1 MDAFPAHL
9 FTYNHVLNCIF
20 SSLAVTKRQLIA
32 SPFASPVL
40 KHPCTSRSDI
50 DPEPLSHDNCH
61 AVITGEPIR
70 TEEPSSDHDSSQEL
84 AEPLSLDDLRT
95 ETFDLTNITSTS
107 CTGFFTNLG
116 LDDNSQAAMETQS
129 HTHNH
134 RSNSPIQ
141 PWAPHHPKAHSTMVN
156 SQIKFNDPT
165 TSNASEQPK
174 GISLIPTV
182 SPSNTMGVDSGV
194 TAPMSHS
201 STMGVDSG
209 VTAPMSHS
217 STMGVDSGVA
227 GSVEYNP
234 SMNLSNSKLMGHSE
248 LVSFSDGSR
257 KTESI
262 VMASVDKNG
271 GLDTFK
277 TPTHELGTIRE
288 PNINSNIRTASG
300 IVDSGLVF
308 SPGTPLG
315 VDGWSRGGMVSTPRS
330 YHTPFAALRGAQN
343 HLTSQSVLPSRLQV
357 PSASSSSLLP
367 LMNHSPGCYTLQSP
381 GTRYNNTPRGPS
393 PIGQLLHKTPPSRY
407 TKFGGVAPSHVT
419 SSSVLPDEV
428 LRKKKALKARLQ
440 FSCKYMYK
448 CKFTLYVINYTYM
461 LLHNIQCWVSYRGG
475 ERGDIPP
482 LAPISPPPFNYD

>member
-1 MDAFPAHL
+1 M
-9 FTYNHVLNCIF
+9 
-20 SSLAVTKRQLIA
+20 
-32 SPFASPVL
+32 
-40 KHPCTSRSDI
+40 SRS
-50 DPEPLSHDNCH
+50 
-61 AVITGEPIR
+61 
-70 TEEPSSDHDSSQEL
+70 
-84 AEPLSLDDLRT
+84 
-95 ETFDLTNITSTS
+95 
-107 CTGFFTNLG
+107 
-116 LDDNSQAAMETQS
+116 
-129 HTHNH
+129 
-134 RSNSPIQ
+134 
-141 PWAPHHPKAHSTMVN
+141 
-156 SQIKFNDPT
+156 
-165 TSNASEQPK
+165 
-174 GISLIPTV
+174 
-182 SPSNTMGVDSGV
+182 NTI
-194 TAPMSHS
+194 
-201 STMGVDSG
+201 GVDSG

-234 SMNLSNSKLMGHSE
+234 SMNLSNSKLLGHSE

-308 SPGTPLG
+308 SPSTPLG

-381 GTRYNNTPRGPS
+381 GTRYNKTPRGPS

-407 TKFGGVAPSHVT
+407 TKFGGMAPSHVT

-440 FSCKYMYK
+440 FSCKYMYTIK
-448 CKFTLYVINYTYM
+448 GV
-461 LLHNIQCWVSYRGG
+461 
-475 ERGDIPP
+475 
-482 LAPISPPPFNYD
+482 